1 MVSTLALVLMCVFVC
16 FLCVRA
22 CVRARARVCVCL
34 CVFVVVFTTSQGR
47 QTVFKSC
54 SPNKISYQGEV
65 SGRVR
70 ESGRG
75 MGGGGGERER
85 DREREKQREREHII
99 LCFILYPIIDFDVTR
114 FINTRCTVLIMKP
127 RSACN
132 RC

>member
-1 MVSTLALVLMCVFVC
+1 MFLFSVRTCVC
-16 FLCVRA
+16 A
-22 CVRARARVCVCL
+22 CARARVCIFV
-34 CVFVVVFTTSQGR
+34 VVVVVFTTSQGR

-54 SPNKISYQGEV
+54 SPNKIPYQGEV

-75 MGGGGGERER
+75 MGGWGGGSERE
-85 DREREKQREREHII
+85 REREHKV
-99 LCFILYPIIDFDVTR
+99 LCFILYPNIDFDVTR
-114 FINTRCTVLIMKP
+114 FINTRCTVLIMKH